1 MFTFIFIRVACISLF
16 ILIVKFLLNQ
26 INHNKRLNSLKIS
39 KPNKKGLRKKLSKQ
53 YPKQQRSAYNSL
65 IYTLLSAIMI
75 SILMEYP
82 LVVPVHYM
90 WPINI
95 GLLIFIFIICII
107 SYIQI
112 NFFRSKNEGTLI
124 QHNC

>member
-1 MFTFIFIRVACISLF
+1 MFSAIKLIFDII
-16 ILIVKFLLNQ
+16 
-26 INHNKRLNSLKIS
+26 
-39 KPNKKGLRKKLSKQ
+39 NKKGLRKQ

-82 LVVPVHYM
+82 LMVPVHYM

-112 NFFRSKNEGTLI
+112 NFFRPKNEGTLI

>member
-1 MFTFIFIRVACISLF
+1 MFSAIKLIFDIT
-16 ILIVKFLLNQ
+16 
-26 INHNKRLNSLKIS
+26 
-39 KPNKKGLRKKLSKQ
+39 NKKGLRKQ

-95 GLLIFIFIICII
+95 GLLIFIFIFYRLII
-107 SYIQI
+107 AILNKKQV
-112 NFFRSKNEGTLI
+112 LI
-124 QHNC
+124 HQQMYLSAIHKHK